1 MTVKDYFYT
10 YAHDKNMS
18 LKEVAED
25 VLHTNY
31 KTFYGQL
38 QNNDGM
44 GLPCSKLVEYLEKTG
59 GQLVLSTYD
68 PPNEYLL
75 DGETEDYAYNDD

>member
-10 YAHDKNMS
+10 YCHDKNIT
-18 LKEVAED
+18 LKALSEE
-25 VLHTNY
+25 VLHVNY
-31 KTFYGQL
+31 KTFYGWL
-38 QNNDGM
+38 HRKEGM
-44 GLPCSKLVEYLEKTG
+44 GMPADLLVSCIEKTG

>member
-10 YAHDKNMS
+10 YAHDKNMT

-25 VLHTNY
+25 VLQTNY
-31 KTFYGQL
+31 KTFYAQL
-38 QNNDGM
+38 HSNDDM

-75 DGETEDYAYNDD
+75 DGEIEDYAYNDD

>member
-10 YAHDKNMS
+10 YAHDKNMT

-25 VLHTNY
+25 VLQTNY
-31 KTFYGQL
+31 KTFYAQL
-38 QNNDGM
+38 QSNDGM
-44 GLPCSKLVEYLEKTG
+44 GLPGSKLVEYLEKTG

>member
-10 YAHDKNMS
+10 YAHDKNMT

-25 VLHTNY
+25 VLHVNY
-31 KTFYGQL
+31 KTFYAQIHR
-38 QNNDGM
+38 NEGM
-44 GLPCSKLVEYLEKTG
+44 GLPANLLVSYLEKTG

-75 DGETEDYAYNDD
+75 DGEIEDYAYNDE